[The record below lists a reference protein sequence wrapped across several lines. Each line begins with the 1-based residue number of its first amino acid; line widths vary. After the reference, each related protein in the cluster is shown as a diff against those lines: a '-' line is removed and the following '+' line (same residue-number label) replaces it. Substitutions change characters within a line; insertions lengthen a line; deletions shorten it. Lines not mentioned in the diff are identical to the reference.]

1 MVELNTMS
9 DDQEVIFNSL
19 LADDVDVATSYVASI
34 PEPTTRPSVRRDPY
48 FQSGLL
54 LGTVVMLLIYLLW

>member
-34 PEPTTRPSVRRDPY
+34 PEPTTRPSVRDPY